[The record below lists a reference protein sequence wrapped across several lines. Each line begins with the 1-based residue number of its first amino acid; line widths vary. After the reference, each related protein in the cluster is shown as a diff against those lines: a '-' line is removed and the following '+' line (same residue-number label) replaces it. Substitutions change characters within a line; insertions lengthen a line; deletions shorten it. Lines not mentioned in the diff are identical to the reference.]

1 MTTAPDH
8 RASPDTPR
16 DRDGSAEEVTA
27 LARGLAVLRAIAA
40 ADTALGN
47 RELTELTGIP
57 KATLSRLTGTL
68 VSTGF
73 LARLPD
79 SERFVLTSSVLELSN
94 GFLRNSDL
102 RARARP
108 FLTRLAERTALSVH
122 LAVRDRLDMVVIDA
136 IRPRSAVLVSRL
148 EVGARIDMSRTA
160 VGRAYLVSLE
170 AAECAELTSAL
181 QAAAGNDWGF
191 VSSRLDAAL
200 AETAEQGY
208 GMAIGEWYEGLN
220 AIAGTFFGP
229 GGELYAIN
237 CGGAAQQCPRDWLVA
252 HAVPL
257 LRECIERIVAEIG
270 GTACLPP
277 PAHVTATS
285 KASKLASAAYP
296 GRSS

>member
-1 MTTAPDH
+1 MTTTPH
-8 RASPDTPR
+8 SRAEATR
-16 DRDGSAEEVTA
+16 DPKDGGADEVTA
-27 LARGLAVLRAIAA
+27 LARGLTVLRTIAA
-40 ADTALGN
+40 ADTPLGN

-79 SERFVLTSSVLELSN
+79 SERFVLTSSVLELSS
-94 GFLRNSDL
+94 GFLRNADL
-102 RARARP
+102 RERARP

-148 EVGARIDMSRTA
+148 EVGSRIDMSRTA
-160 VGRAYLVSLE
+160 VGRAYLVSLD
-170 AAECAELTSAL
+170 AAERAELTTAL

-200 AETAEQGY
+200 VETATQGY
-208 GMAIGEWYEGLN
+208 GMAVGEWYEGLN
-220 AIAGTFFGP
+220 AIAGAFAGP
-229 GGELYAIN
+229 SGELYAIN
-237 CGGAAQQCPRDWLVA
+237 CGGAAQQCPRDWLVS

-257 LRECIERIVAEIG
+257 LRECVERIAAEIG

-277 PAHVTATS
+277 PLRAGA
-285 KASKLASAAYP
+285 LAGA
-296 GRSS
+296 

>member
-1 MTTAPDH
+1 MTSN
-8 RASPDTPR
+8 SPSRSDAAR
-16 DRDGSAEEVTA
+16 DSKDGSADEVTA
-27 LARGLAVLRAIAA
+27 LARGLTVLRAIAA
-40 ADTALGN
+40 AETPLGN

-73 LARLPD
+73 LARMPD
-79 SERFVLTSSVLELSN
+79 SERFVLTSSVLELSS
-94 GFLRNSDL
+94 GFLRNADL
-102 RARARP
+102 RERARP

-148 EVGARIDMSRTA
+148 EVGSRIDMSRTA
-160 VGRAYLVSLE
+160 VGRAYLVALDTDSR
-170 AAECAELTSAL
+170 AELTTAL

-200 AETAEQGY
+200 AETAIQGY

-220 AIAGTFFGP
+220 AIAGAFAGAN
-229 GGELYAIN
+229 GELYAIN

-257 LRECIERIVAEIG
+257 LRECVERIAEEIG
-270 GTACLPP
+270 GTACLPASIR
-277 PAHVTATS
+277 PAPHS
-285 KASKLASAAYP
+285 
-296 GRSS
+296 R

>member
-1 MTTAPDH
+1 MTSN
-8 RASPDTPR
+8 SPSRSEAAR
-16 DRDGSAEEVTA
+16 DAKDGSADEVTA
-27 LARGLAVLRAIAA
+27 LARGLTVLRAIAA
-40 ADTALGN
+40 AEAPLGN

-79 SERFVLTSSVLELSN
+79 SERFVLTSSVLELSS
-94 GFLRNSDL
+94 GFLRNADL
-102 RARARP
+102 RERARP

-148 EVGARIDMSRTA
+148 EVGSRIDMSRTA
-160 VGRAYLVSLE
+160 VGRAYLVALDTASR
-170 AAECAELTSAL
+170 AELSTAL

-200 AETAEQGY
+200 AETAAQGY
-208 GMAIGEWYEGLN
+208 AMAIGEWYEGLN
-220 AIAGTFFGP
+220 AIAGAFAGP
-229 GGELYAIN
+229 NGELYAIN
-237 CGGAAQQCPRDWLVA
+237 CGGAAQQCPRDWLVS

-257 LRECIERIVAEIG
+257 LRECVERIAEEIG
-270 GTACLPP
+270 GTAYLPAP
-277 PAHVTATS
+277 IRPAPHS
-285 KASKLASAAYP
+285 
-296 GRSS
+296 R